1 LPGRTQLASQ
11 PTART
16 HADSRLPR
24 GAQVRISTIN
34 CTEAYPNTDLI
45 SWAHPENEY
54 KNHLFA
60 DKERNIDTSD
70 EEYHGCFVVK
80 EDKRS
85 GCQGA
90 AALIMC
96 SPAGQIALGAPKP
109 KTKSNGELTLCHNLN
124 VVDAAARRALHGSP
138 IFSEVTTELKEHV
151 QAKLIEDG
159 LLRDGGTIAA
169 ITERELRADTTD
181 ELRALAAL
189 LAARGFACMAG
200 GQLILFLAVNEDM
213 IDAEFKL
220 QPRSLG
226 NTQHGLEYLDEARW
240 GRWRRYGPTE
250 VVPTDS
256 EQLNELK
263 KVRAKNSAKGGAP
276 AQPNPSPSLK
286 PKLSH
291 PACVCRLTRCAFTA
305 KKVKD
310 AHANKKNGT
319 ATEIEKTIVK
329 KMNDGSAP
337 AQPNPSPSLKP
348 KHSNPACVC
357 RLTQCAFTAK
367 KVKEALANAK
377 NGTATEIEKTIVK
390 KMNDG
395 CAPAHP
401 NPSPSL
407 KPKHSHPA
415 CVCRLTQC
423 AFTAKKVKEAHAN
436 KKNGTA
442 TEIEKTI
449 VKKMNDGSAPA
460 HPNPNPSLMPK
471 HSNPA
476 CVCRLTQCA
485 FTAKKV
491 KEAHANKKNGTTT
504 EIEKTIVKK
513 MNDGSAPAHPNPN
526 PSLMPKH
533 SNPACVCR
541 LTQCAF
547 TAKKVKEAHANKK
560 NGTATEIEKTIV
572 KKMND
577 GCAPAH
583 PNPNPSLM
591 PKHSNPACVCRL
603 TQCAFTAKKVKE
615 ALTNAKNGTAT
626 EIEKT
631 IVKKLNDG
639 CAPAHPNPSPSRVPN
654 LSSHSPS
661 VCDSLWLPSQTR
673 SSRTR
678 MRMSRAARRRST
690 RRP

>member
-1 LPGRTQLASQ
+1 MKTR
-11 PTART
+11 
-16 HADSRLPR
+16 
-24 GAQVRISTIN
+24 VRISTIN

-263 KVRAKNSAKGGAP
+263 KVRAKNSAKG
-276 AQPNPSPSLK
+276 
-286 PKLSH
+286 
-291 PACVCRLTRCAFTA
+291 A

-547 TAKKVKEAHANKK
+547 TAKKVKEA
-560 NGTATEIEKTIV
+560 
-572 KKMND
+572 
-577 GCAPAH
+577 
-583 PNPNPSLM
+583 
-591 PKHSNPACVCRL
+591 
-603 TQCAFTAKKVKE
+603 
-615 ALTNAKNGTAT
+615 LTNAKNGTAT

-639 CAPAHPNPSPSRVPN
+639 YKVIKDAHANVKGGKATEHEKAIVKKIAKGGENAGKTIKHAHANVMRGTATEREIAIVNKSRKGTHPGYVIQDENGDKRNARLHFSTKKPHFN
-654 LSSHSPS
+654 INAGRGKTFYIRTGSSEL
-661 VCDSLWLPSQTR
+661 VIG
-673 SSRTR
+673 SRHTFKEHTFTVLHR
-678 MRMSRAARRRST
+678 I
-690 RRP
+690 